1 MKTKLKMM
9 LIAAFA
15 ASMVFVVKA
24 ADYTLASGQTDT
36 ISASATYGAMTVNG
50 ALTLANGAK
59 STSVTADSLTVG
71 GDAEHGYGSVTLG
84 GLPTLSVGNL
94 TLDDVAGLDSSD
106 PISYLTLNNATVK
119 TSTITNKSSRAARID
134 CYGNCTLKRSS
145 TAVMDVFSYGDH
157 EVVLHDGATLEFY
170 QDWDI
175 AGNFYAA
182 SSDATL
188 AITGS
193 GDAKF
198 ASRPRFANGKY
209 GLNFTE
215 NVALDFDGDLYL
227 VPTENNRKPCFTFRD
242 GNVIRPNVNAI
253 KAEWQSSWDGSAV
266 TILVFGGVALTVP
279 SVEVCQTGAT
289 LKGESGSSVVVDA
302 RSEARTFKANIPS
315 GDPLTVCATGTC
327 EIVVS
332 STPNIPHLVLY
343 PGSCVRFTDG
353 CVIEDITIGKNATII
368 ADGCEVVLASGF
380 ATDGR
385 SLSQA
390 YQTANGGT
398 FVVAQEGVTW
408 LRNPSPD
415 MTGFHFAS
423 GSNIFSAVGLDKKYW
438 RFTFMKTLSGILSLR
453 GLYLFDENGTWI
465 NELGTGGY
473 VGCATEENYTVL
485 AEGKY
490 RFYCNSAT
498 NVTSSLSYTFS
509 NQDIR
514 GLKHVFSFGAD
525 SAYFPHLA
533 SPVLNEDDPLSWL
546 SVEFALTNGH
556 ERATGYNLRYYNQ
569 SAYMQSWKVYVSD
582 DCENWVEVDV
592 RTNEVPRE
600 NKGQI
605 KQRCTMDGVQY
616 NKDDIG
622 TLGTEYYTFD
632 NVRVDGLEQT
642 KPFSLQ
648 VDSGAAAD
656 LRAYT
661 GGCVVSNLTIVAGG
675 ASDGVIYGAKLAESG
690 TVNIILTEGDLPQ
703 CLPLRLPDVLNS
715 ENLGNWQV
723 YVNGTPTNKKLFVLK
738 GAVMLRQN
746 GFVIIVQ

>member
-71 GDAEHGYGSVTLG
+71 GDAEHGYGSVTVG
-84 GLPTLSVGNL
+84 ALPTLSVGNL

-227 VPTENNRKPCFTFRD
+227 VPTGNNRKPCFTFRD
-242 GNVIRPNVNAI
+242 GNVIGPNVNAI

-289 LKGESGSSVVVDA
+289 LEGESGSSVVVDA

-327 EIVVS
+327 EIIV
-332 STPNIPHLVLY
+332 
-343 PGSCVRFTDG
+343 
-353 CVIEDITIGKNATII
+353 GKIHGIVT
-368 ADGCEVVLASGF
+368 C
-380 ATDGR
+380 
-385 SLSQA
+385 
-390 YQTANGGT
+390 QT
-398 FVVAQEGVTW
+398 
-408 LRNPSPD
+408 L
-415 MTGFHFAS
+415 
-423 GSNIFSAVGLDKKYW
+423 
-438 RFTFMKTLSGILSLR
+438 
-453 GLYLFDENGTWI
+453 
-465 NELGTGGY
+465 
-473 VGCATEENYTVL
+473 
-485 AEGKY
+485 
-490 RFYCNSAT
+490 
-498 NVTSSLSYTFS
+498 
-509 NQDIR
+509 
-514 GLKHVFSFGAD
+514 
-525 SAYFPHLA
+525 
-533 SPVLNEDDPLSWL
+533 
-546 SVEFALTNGH
+546 
-556 ERATGYNLRYYNQ
+556 
-569 SAYMQSWKVYVSD
+569 WK
-582 DCENWVEVDV
+582 
-592 RTNEVPRE
+592 
-600 NKGQI
+600 
-605 KQRCTMDGVQY
+605 
-616 NKDDIG
+616 
-622 TLGTEYYTFD
+622 
-632 NVRVDGLEQT
+632 
-642 KPFSLQ
+642 
-648 VDSGAAAD
+648 
-656 LRAYT
+656 
-661 GGCVVSNLTIVAGG
+661 
-675 ASDGVIYGAKLAESG
+675 
-690 TVNIILTEGDLPQ
+690 
-703 CLPLRLPDVLNS
+703 
-715 ENLGNWQV
+715 
-723 YVNGTPTNKKLFVLK
+723 
-738 GAVMLRQN
+738 
-746 GFVIIVQ
+746 